1 MSTTSGKYM
10 DVNMTATES
19 DLSLWDIIRFFN
31 NPINEEQ
38 AWAVCFQCAQYY
50 LRNPSHDQYQVL
62 VEHGL
67 QSMFL
72 NTGGDVLIH
81 CFESNDCE
89 RDVLERHINMT
100 RKKGVAEVDGVQSL
114 GRVTFEAL
122 NYGIDEAKKHPLS
135 HELETNRLY
144 DTLLV

>member
-1 MSTTSGKYM
+1 MSPTSGKCM
-10 DVNMTATES
+10 DVTMTATES
-19 DLSLWDIIRFFN
+19 DISLWDIILFFN

-38 AWAVCFQCAQYY
+38 AWAVCFQCVQYY
-50 LRNPSHDQYQVL
+50 LRNPSHDQCQVL

-67 QSMFL
+67 QCMFL

-100 RKKGVAEVDGVQSL
+100 RKKGVAEVDGV
-114 GRVTFEAL
+114 
-122 NYGIDEAKKHPLS
+122 
-135 HELETNRLY
+135 
-144 DTLLV
+144 